1 MYAEITM
8 RRFVVGY
15 LTTAVVI
22 IFLANLALVVLYVRQ
37 FGLNAQA
44 LADCLPND
52 CQTSNVLTDF
62 VVVNSILVGVLLIIW
77 WAVTK
82 LHSHQ
87 SAHH

>member
-1 MYAEITM
+1 M

-15 LTTAVVI
+15 LTTSVVVI
-22 IFLANLALVVLYVRQ
+22 LLANLALVVLYVRQ
-37 FGLNAQA
+37 FGLHAQA
-44 LADCLPND
+44 LADCLPDD

-62 VVVNSILVGVLLIIW
+62 IVVNSILVGVLLIIW

-87 SAHH
+87 STHS